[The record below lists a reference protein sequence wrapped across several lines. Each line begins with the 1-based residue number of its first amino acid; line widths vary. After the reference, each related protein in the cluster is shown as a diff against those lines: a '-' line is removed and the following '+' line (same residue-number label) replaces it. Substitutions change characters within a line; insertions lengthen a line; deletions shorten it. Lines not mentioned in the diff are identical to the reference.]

1 LDAEADELSGSDA
14 DADGG
19 SSSGDDV
26 EEEEGDE
33 SDDDPLADDFLAG
46 SDEGSGN

>member
-1 LDAEADELSGSDA
+1 ME
-14 DADGG
+14 
-19 SSSGDDV
+19 DDD

-33 SDDDPLADDFLAG
+33 SNDDPLADDFLAG

>member
-1 LDAEADELSGSDA
+1 MDAEADELSGSDA

-19 SSSGDDV
+19 SGSGDDV